1 MENVSK
7 ALIIA
12 GEVLIAVLV
21 LSLTMVVI
29 IKFGK
34 FSANTNKRLSED
46 ELNNFNNK
54 FYAFN
59 GRINITADEIASLIN
74 YAKENNDSYDIGLTN
89 KQKAEYYV
97 DVKILD
103 DGNYNG
109 SFFDLLS
116 KKNGDDISKAD
127 FKDAINDFLKDNNN
141 NLFYCN
147 AGVKNVVKSVNG
159 NVNRNIIKVEVKD
172 DDINKNEL
180 GRVKEITFRLTKNLD
195 RRNLI
200 DYDVAHKEEYIIEY

>member
-21 LSLTMVVI
+21 LSLAMVVI
-29 IKFGK
+29 VKFGK
-34 FSANTNKRLSED
+34 FSANTNKRLSEN

-74 YAKENNDSYDIGLTN
+74 YAKENNDLHEVDLTN
-89 KQKAEYYV
+89 KQNAEYYV

-109 SFFDLLS
+109 SFFKFLS
-116 KKNGDDISKAD
+116 KKTGDDISKAD
-127 FKDAINDFLKDNNN
+127 FKNAINVFLKSNNN

-147 AGVKNVVKSVNG
+147 AGVKSVNG
-159 NVNRNIIKVEVKD
+159 NIIKVEVKD
-172 DDINKNEL
+172 DNIKKNEL
-180 GRVKEITFRLTKNLD
+180 GRVNEITFGLTNNLV
-195 RRNLI
+195 RIPNY
-200 DYDVAHKEEYIIEY
+200 YDVAHKEEYTIEY

>member
-127 FKDAINDFLKDNNN
+127 FKDAINDFLKANNN

-147 AGVKNVVKSVNG
+147 ADVKNVNR

-172 DDINKNEL
+172 DNNIKKNEL
-180 GRVKEITFRLTKNLD
+180 GRVNEIKFRLTNKN
-195 RRNLI
+195 NLGKI
-200 DYDVAHKEEYIIEY
+200 PNDYNVAHKEEYIIEY

>member
-21 LSLTMVVI
+21 LSLAMVVI
-29 IKFGK
+29 VKFGK
-34 FSANTNKRLSED
+34 FSANTNKRLFEN
-46 ELNNFNNK
+46 ELNDFNNK

-74 YAKENNDSYDIGLTN
+74 YAKENNDLHEVDLTN

-97 DVKILD
+97 DVKILR

-109 SFFDLLS
+109 SFFEILS

-127 FKDAINDFLKDNNN
+127 FKNAINVFLKSNNN

-147 AGVKNVVKSVNG
+147 AGVKSVNG
-159 NVNRNIIKVEVKD
+159 NIIKVEVKD
-172 DDINKNEL
+172 DNIKKNEL
-180 GRVKEITFRLTKNLD
+180 GRVNEITFGLTNNLV
-195 RRNLI
+195 RIPNY
-200 DYDVAHKEEYIIEY
+200 YDVAHKEEYTIEY

>member
-21 LSLTMVVI
+21 LSLAMVVI
-29 IKFGK
+29 VKFGK
-34 FSANTNKRLSED
+34 FSANTNKRLSEN
-46 ELNNFNNK
+46 ELNDFNNK

-74 YAKENNDSYDIGLTN
+74 YAKENNDLHEVDLTN
-89 KQKAEYYV
+89 KQKSEYYV

-109 SFFDLLS
+109 SFFKILS
-116 KKNGDDISKAD
+116 KKPGDDISKAD
-127 FKDAINDFLKDNNN
+127 FKNAINVFLKDNNN
-141 NLFYCN
+141 KLFYCN
-147 AGVKNVVKSVNG
+147 AGVKSVNG
-159 NVNRNIIKVEVKD
+159 NIIKVEVKD
-172 DDINKNEL
+172 DNINIKKNEL
-180 GRVKEITFRLTKNLD
+180 GRVNEITFGLTNKLVRIPN
-195 RRNLI
+195 
-200 DYDVAHKEEYIIEY
+200 DYYVANKEKYNIEY

>member
-74 YAKENNDSYDIGLTN
+74 YAKENNDSYDIDLTN
-89 KQKAEYYV
+89 KQNAEYYV
-97 DVKILD
+97 DVKILGD
-103 DGNYNG
+103 NIYKG
-109 SFFDLLS
+109 SFFKFLS
-116 KKNGDDISKAD
+116 KNAGNDISKTD
-127 FKDAINDFLKDNNN
+127 FKNYINDFLKAYNDKF
-141 NLFYCN
+141 FYCN
-147 AGVKNVVKSVNG
+147 AGVKSVHG
-159 NVNRNIIKVEVKD
+159 NIINVEVKD
-172 DDINKNEL
+172 NNFNIKKNEL
-180 GRVKEITFRLTKNLD
+180 GRVNEITFGLSNNLAG
-195 RRNLI
+195 I
-200 DYDVAHKEEYIIEY
+200 PSDYYVANKQKYNVEY

>member
-21 LSLTMVVI
+21 LSLAMVVI
-29 IKFGK
+29 VKFGK
-34 FSANTNKRLSED
+34 FSANTNKRLSEN

-74 YAKENNDSYDIGLTN
+74 FAKENNDLHEVDLT
-89 KQKAEYYV
+89 
-97 DVKILD
+97 ILG

-109 SFFDLLS
+109 SFFKFLS
-116 KKNGDDISKAD
+116 KKTGDDISKAD
-127 FKDAINDFLKDNNN
+127 FKNSINDFLKAYNN

-147 AGVKNVVKSVNG
+147 AGVKSVNG
-159 NVNRNIIKVEVKD
+159 NVIKVEVKD
-172 DDINKNEL
+172 DNINIKKNEL
-180 GRVKEITFRLTKNLD
+180 GRVNEITFGLTNDLVKIPN
-195 RRNLI
+195 
-200 DYDVAHKEEYIIEY
+200 DYDVVHKEKYTIEY

>member
-21 LSLTMVVI
+21 LSLAMVVI
-29 IKFGK
+29 VKFGK
-34 FSANTNKRLSED
+34 FSANTNKRLSEN

-74 YAKENNDSYDIGLTN
+74 FAKENNDLHEVDLT
-89 KQKAEYYV
+89 
-97 DVKILD
+97 
-103 DGNYNG
+103 G
-109 SFFDLLS
+109 SFFKFLS
-116 KKNGDDISKAD
+116 KKTGDDISKAD
-127 FKDAINDFLKDNNN
+127 FKNSINDFLKAYNN

-147 AGVKNVVKSVNG
+147 AGVKSVNG
-159 NVNRNIIKVEVKD
+159 NVIKVEVKD
-172 DDINKNEL
+172 DNINIKKNEL
-180 GRVKEITFRLTKNLD
+180 GRVNEITFGLTNDLVKIPN
-195 RRNLI
+195 
-200 DYDVAHKEEYIIEY
+200 DYDVVHKEKYTIEY

>member
-21 LSLTMVVI
+21 LSLAMVVI
-29 IKFGK
+29 VKFGK
-34 FSANTNKRLSED
+34 FSANTNKRLSEN
-46 ELNNFNNK
+46 ELNDFNNK

-74 YAKENNDSYDIGLTN
+74 YAKENNDLHEVDLTN
-89 KQKAEYYV
+89 KQNAEYYV
-97 DVKILD
+97 DVKILG

-109 SFFDLLS
+109 SFFKFLS
-116 KKNGDDISKAD
+116 KKTGDDISKAD
-127 FKDAINDFLKDNNN
+127 FKNAINVFLKSNNN

-147 AGVKNVVKSVNG
+147 AGVKSVNG
-159 NVNRNIIKVEVKD
+159 NIIKVEVKD
-172 DDINKNEL
+172 DNINIKKNEL
-180 GRVKEITFRLTKNLD
+180 GRVNEITFGLTNKLVRIPN
-195 RRNLI
+195 
-200 DYDVAHKEEYIIEY
+200 DYYVANKEKYNIEY

>member
-21 LSLTMVVI
+21 LSLAMVVI
-29 IKFGK
+29 VKFGK
-34 FSANTNKRLSED
+34 FSANTNKRLSEN

-74 YAKENNDSYDIGLTN
+74 FAKENNDLHEVDLTN
-89 KQKAEYYV
+89 KQNAEYYV
-97 DVKILD
+97 DVKILG

-109 SFFDLLS
+109 SFFKFLS
-116 KKNGDDISKAD
+116 KKNGDNISKAD
-127 FKDAINDFLKDNNN
+127 FKNSINDFLKEYNDNF
-141 NLFYCN
+141 FYCN
-147 AGVKNVVKSVNG
+147 ASVKSVNN
-159 NVNRNIIKVEVKD
+159 NVIKVEVKD
-172 DDINKNEL
+172 DNIKKNEL
-180 GRVKEITFRLTKNLD
+180 GRVNEITFGLTNKLVRIPN
-195 RRNLI
+195 
-200 DYDVAHKEEYIIEY
+200 DYYVANKEKYNIEY

>member
-21 LSLTMVVI
+21 LSLAMVVI
-29 IKFGK
+29 VKFGK
-34 FSANTNKRLSED
+34 FSANTNKRLSEN

-74 YAKENNDSYDIGLTN
+74 FAKENNDLHEVDLTN
-89 KQKAEYYV
+89 KQNAEYYV
-97 DVKILD
+97 DVKILG

-109 SFFDLLS
+109 SFFKFLS

-127 FKDAINDFLKDNNN
+127 FKNSINDFLKDSNNK
-141 NLFYCN
+141 LFYCN
-147 AGVKNVVKSVNG
+147 AGVKSVNG
-159 NVNRNIIKVEVKD
+159 NIIKVEVKD
-172 DDINKNEL
+172 DNIKKNKL
-180 GRVKEITFRLTKNLD
+180 GRVNEITFGLTNNLV
-195 RRNLI
+195 RI
-200 DYDVAHKEEYIIEY
+200 PSHYDVAHKEEYTIEY

>member
-21 LSLTMVVI
+21 LSLAMVVI
-29 IKFGK
+29 VKFGK
-34 FSANTNKRLSED
+34 FSANTNKRLSEN
-46 ELNNFNNK
+46 ELNDFNNK

-74 YAKENNDSYDIGLTN
+74 YAKENNDLHEVDLTN
-89 KQKAEYYV
+89 KQNAEYYV

-109 SFFDLLS
+109 SFFKILS
-116 KKNGDDISKAD
+116 KKPGDDISKAD
-127 FKDAINDFLKDNNN
+127 FKNAINVFLKDNNN
-141 NLFYCN
+141 KLFYCN
-147 AGVKNVVKSVNG
+147 AGVKSVNG
-159 NVNRNIIKVEVKD
+159 NIIKVEVKD
-172 DDINKNEL
+172 DNINIKKNEL
-180 GRVKEITFRLTKNLD
+180 GRVNEITFGLTNKLVRIPN
-195 RRNLI
+195 
-200 DYDVAHKEEYIIEY
+200 DYYVANKEKYNIEY

>member
-21 LSLTMVVI
+21 LSLAMVVI
-29 IKFGK
+29 VKFGK
-34 FSANTNKRLSED
+34 FSANTNKRLSEN

-74 YAKENNDSYDIGLTN
+74 FAKENNDLHEVDLTN
-89 KQKAEYYV
+89 KQNAEYYV
-97 DVKILD
+97 DVKILG

-109 SFFDLLS
+109 SFFKFLS
-116 KKNGDDISKAD
+116 KKNGDNISKAD
-127 FKDAINDFLKDNNN
+127 FKNSINDFLKEYNDNF
-141 NLFYCN
+141 FYCN
-147 AGVKNVVKSVNG
+147 ARVESVNN
-159 NVNRNIIKVEVKD
+159 NVIKVEVKD
-172 DDINKNEL
+172 DNIKKNEL
-180 GRVKEITFRLTKNLD
+180 GRVNEITFGLTNKLVRIPN
-195 RRNLI
+195 
-200 DYDVAHKEEYIIEY
+200 DYYVANKEKYNIEY

>member
-21 LSLTMVVI
+21 LSLAMVVI
-29 IKFGK
+29 VKFGK
-34 FSANTNKRLSED
+34 FSANTNKRLSEN

-74 YAKENNDSYDIGLTN
+74 FAKENNDLHEVDLTN
-89 KQKAEYYV
+89 KQNAEYYV
-97 DVKILD
+97 DVKILG

-109 SFFDLLS
+109 SFFKFLS
-116 KKNGDDISKAD
+116 KKNGDNISKAD
-127 FKDAINDFLKDNNN
+127 FKNSINDFLKEYNDNF
-141 NLFYCN
+141 FYCN
-147 AGVKNVVKSVNG
+147 ASVKSVN
-159 NVNRNIIKVEVKD
+159 NYRI
-172 DDINKNEL
+172 
-180 GRVKEITFRLTKNLD
+180 
-195 RRNLI
+195 
-200 DYDVAHKEEYIIEY
+200 

>member
-1 MENVSK
+1 MENVSR

-21 LSLTMVVI
+21 LSLAMVVI
-29 IKFGK
+29 VKFGK
-34 FSANTNKRLSED
+34 FSANTNKRLSEN

-74 YAKENNDSYDIGLTN
+74 FAKENNDLHEVDLTN
-89 KQKAEYYV
+89 KQNAEYYV
-97 DVKILD
+97 DVKILG

-109 SFFDLLS
+109 SFFKFLS
-116 KKNGDDISKAD
+116 KKTGDDISKAD
-127 FKDAINDFLKDNNN
+127 FKNSINDFLKAYNN

-147 AGVKNVVKSVNG
+147 AGVKSVNG
-159 NVNRNIIKVEVKD
+159 NVIKVEVKD
-172 DDINKNEL
+172 DNINIKKNEL
-180 GRVKEITFRLTKNLD
+180 GRVNEITFGLTNDLVKIPN
-195 RRNLI
+195 
-200 DYDVAHKEEYIIEY
+200 DYDVVHKEKYTIEY

>member
-21 LSLTMVVI
+21 LSLAMVVI
-29 IKFGK
+29 VKFGK
-34 FSANTNKRLSED
+34 FSASTNKRLSEN
-46 ELNNFNNK
+46 ELNDFNNK

-74 YAKENNDSYDIGLTN
+74 FAKENNDLHEVDLTN

-97 DVKILD
+97 DVKIFD

-127 FKDAINDFLKDNNN
+127 FKDAINDFLKANNN

-147 AGVKNVVKSVNG
+147 ADVKSVNR

-172 DDINKNEL
+172 DNNIKKNEL
-180 GRVKEITFRLTKNLD
+180 GRVNEIKFRLTNKN
-195 RRNLI
+195 NLGRI
-200 DYDVAHKEEYIIEY
+200 PNDYNVAHKEEYIIEY

>member
-74 YAKENNDSYDIGLTN
+74 FAKENNDLHEVDLTN
-89 KQKAEYYV
+89 KQNAEYYV
-97 DVKILD
+97 DVKILG

-109 SFFDLLS
+109 SFFKFLS
-116 KKNGDDISKAD
+116 KKNGDNISKAD
-127 FKDAINDFLKDNNN
+127 FKNSINDFLKEYNDNF
-141 NLFYCN
+141 FYCN
-147 AGVKNVVKSVNG
+147 ASVKSVNN
-159 NVNRNIIKVEVKD
+159 NVIKVEVKD
-172 DDINKNEL
+172 DNIKKNEL
-180 GRVKEITFRLTKNLD
+180 GRVNEITFGLTNKLVRIPN
-195 RRNLI
+195 
-200 DYDVAHKEEYIIEY
+200 DYYVANKEKYNIEY